1 MKYENEEI
9 KNINWLAKRLILKEA
24 SYLMNNILDKEFGGL
39 DIRSPISREI
49 LKKEQGFECSEL
61 EAELLMKNL
70 VFEIAKVVG
79 KLENQAISPKY
90 HTTPRNT
97 AGHITKQMFG
107 L

>member
-1 MKYENEEI
+1 
-9 KNINWLAKRLILKEA
+9 
-24 SYLMNNILDKEFGGL
+24 MNNILDKEFGGL
-39 DIRSPISREI
+39 DIRSPITREI

-90 HTTPRNT
+90 HNAKKYSGADNQTGVCT
-97 AGHITKQMFG
+97 IK
-107 L
+107 